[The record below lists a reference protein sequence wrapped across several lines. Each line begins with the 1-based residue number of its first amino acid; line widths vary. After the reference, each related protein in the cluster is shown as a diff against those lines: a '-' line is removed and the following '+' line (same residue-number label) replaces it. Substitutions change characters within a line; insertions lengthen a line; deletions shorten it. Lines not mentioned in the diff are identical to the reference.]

1 MNDHGALKNVSAV
14 ISAWNRRQD
23 LRENLQSLVE
33 QTVPFAEIIVV
44 DNHSTDG
51 SVEMVKQEFPDVR
64 LIELPDSSRGACET
78 FNIGFKAARHELVLI
93 LDDDV
98 TLPSDWLVRAVKKIN
113 DEPPTTAMISANV
126 IEPGMPPEYLN
137 DPEVNTERFA
147 ATFRGCATLT
157 RREVLEQAGYYDE
170 RFFIYGNERD
180 LAARVLGLGYR
191 IKIVP
196 DLKAFHKTPFG
207 MKAGPRSLYFHVR
220 NLWWYLVKNCSV
232 KDMARF
238 FLHHLG
244 ILGRTRRGKHLKD
257 SVGIIGLKHT
267 LWRTRWGWWIFFRA
281 TLAAFVGLPY
291 AIKHRKVCRAPDFHP
306 PIF

>member
-1 MNDHGALKNVSAV
+1 M
-14 ISAWNRRQD
+14 
-23 LRENLQSLVE
+23 
-33 QTVPFAEIIVV
+33 
-44 DNHSTDG
+44 
-51 SVEMVKQEFPDVR
+51 
-64 LIELPDSSRGACET
+64 
-78 FNIGFKAARHELVLI
+78 
-93 LDDDV
+93 
-98 TLPSDWLVRAVKKIN
+98 
-113 DEPPTTAMISANV
+113 
-126 IEPGMPPEYLN
+126 
-137 DPEVNTERFA
+137 
-147 ATFRGCATLT
+147 
-157 RREVLEQAGYYDE
+157 LEQAGYYDE

-267 LWRTRWGWWIFFRA
+267 LWRTRWGWWIFFSGHAGRVRGPA
-281 TLAAFVGLPY
+281 
-291 AIKHRKVCRAPDFHP
+291 VCDQASQGVPGPGFSSPHLLIQHGRCTRPRSRSRSSTVSITCRTSCP
-306 PIF
+306 PWPNWMRRWPRCS